1 MTTWAMAYVRRQ
13 SRLLAHARDFVE
25 LTKPRI
31 AVLVLVTVAAGAWL
45 ASWGTVN
52 VVVLIHAMIGTALVA
67 ASGSAINQWIEQ
79 ASDARMPRTAD
90 RPLPAGRLSGVEALG
105 FALVTVGLGCAY
117 LVMTVSLRTT
127 LVALF
132 TWCLYAL
139 IYTPLKARTVSN
151 TAIGAVAGAMPV
163 LIGWSATGARFDL
176 MAGTLFLIVYLWQ
189 FPHFMAIAWMYR
201 DDYRAGGLRM
211 LPTVDPTGIRTGVQ
225 AVVGSLMLIP
235 VSLVPVLIQYPH
247 LAYVLCALV
256 LGMSYLVASLWFLV
270 RRDRPS
276 ARLLLRTSLIYLPV
290 LLGALCLAPLV

>member
-1 MTTWAMAYVRRQ
+1 
-13 SRLLAHARDFVE
+13 
-25 LTKPRI
+25 
-31 AVLVLVTVAAGAWL
+31 
-45 ASWGTVN
+45 
-52 VVVLIHAMIGTALVA
+52 
-67 ASGSAINQWIEQ
+67 
-79 ASDARMPRTAD
+79 
-90 RPLPAGRLSGVEALG
+90 
-105 FALVTVGLGCAY
+105 
-117 LVMTVSLRTT
+117 MTVSLRTT